1 MDIVWFK
8 IFTQTGLWFVTDYGT
23 CCWFTAR
30 KWRPA
35 FVCCCIAARDR
46 LLLYVFEHSYV
57 AGLFW
62 KYAFDNFVMIYR
74 PSLKTK
80 LKDQKSQ
87 QVLTR
92 AHFLKKPFEIS
103 AYVSS
108 LGEIM
113 MGSLRFS
120 TLFQFPLCILFL
132 FKQMPPVPHRRC
144 YAVQH
149 TAPCPYAVLL
159 CTFPWSS

>member
-1 MDIVWFK
+1 
-8 IFTQTGLWFVTDYGT
+8 
-23 CCWFTAR
+23 
-30 KWRPA
+30 
-35 FVCCCIAARDR
+35 
-46 LLLYVFEHSYV
+46 
-57 AGLFW
+57 
-62 KYAFDNFVMIYR
+62 MIYR

-159 CTFPWSS
+159 CTFAGSSCAMRTSGAPATQCGNSHSTCLRSTHILWSCETSFYAMLSQNTLHPRLLSLL